1 MSGSSG
7 LGPDEVLLLGGAGLV
22 GSHLRTALAGRQATV
37 TSRRGDL
44 TGTRA
49 LDVTDGAALTALVR
63 ERRPRVVVLA
73 AAAIYVEGCELD
85 PGGTRRANVGAAEAA
100 AAAAR
105 EVGAALV
112 VFSSE
117 YVFAGGKG
125 RYVEDDDVAPLS
137 EYGRQKVAVEA
148 AARSVPR
155 HLVVRTSGV
164 YGWEPKRVNFVCR
177 LVDALRRGEPYV
189 VPDDQVITPTYA
201 PDLAAAVLAL
211 ADAGAWGTFHV
222 AGPRTL
228 GRLDFAR
235 LAAHAFAL
243 DVGLLVAR
251 SSAAIGYRAARPLAC
266 GLDDAKLRAA
276 LGHGLTRPDEG
287 LAALRASEPG

>member
-1 MSGSSG
+1 MSPPAGPGS
-7 LGPDEVLLLGGAGLV
+7 DEVLLLGGAGLV
-22 GSHLRTALAGRQATV
+22 GSHLRTALAGREATV

-44 TGTRA
+44 PGTRA
-49 LDVTDGAALTALVR
+49 LDVTDGAALAALVR

-73 AAAIYVEGCELD
+73 AAAAHVEGCELD
-85 PGGTRRANVGAAEAA
+85 PGGTRRVNVGAAEAA

-105 EVGAALV
+105 AVGAALV

-148 AARSVPR
+148 AARGVPR
-155 HLVVRTSGV
+155 HLVVRTSGL

-211 ADAGAWGTFHV
+211 ADAGSWGTFHV

-235 LAAHAFAL
+235 LAARAFAL
-243 DVGLLVAR
+243 DEGLLDGR

-276 LGHGLTRPDEG
+276 LGRGLSDPDEG
-287 LAALRASEPG
+287 LAAMRASEPD

>member
-1 MSGSSG
+1 MAAPRGPGS
-7 LGPDEVLLLGGAGLV
+7 DEVLLLGGAGLV
-22 GSHLRTALAGRQATV
+22 GSHLRAALVGRQATV
-37 TSRRGDL
+37 TSRRGDIP
-44 TGTRA
+44 GTRA

-63 ERRPRVVVLA
+63 ERRPRVVILA
-73 AAAIYVEGCELD
+73 AASIHVEGCELD
-85 PGGTRRANVGAAEAA
+85 PDATRRANVGAADAA

-125 RYVEDDDVAPLS
+125 RYAEDDAVGPLS
-137 EYGRQKVAVEA
+137 EYGRQKVAVEV

-189 VPDDQVITPTYA
+189 VPDDQVITPTYV

-211 ADAGAWGTFHV
+211 AYAGAWGTFHV
-222 AGPRTL
+222 VGPRTL
-228 GRLDFAR
+228 GRMDFAR
-235 LAAHAFAL
+235 LAARAFAL
-243 DVGLLVAR
+243 DEGLLDGR

-266 GLDDAKLRAA
+266 GLDDAKLRTV
-276 LGHGLTRPDEG
+276 LGRGLSAPDEG
-287 LAALRASEPG
+287 LAAMRASEPG